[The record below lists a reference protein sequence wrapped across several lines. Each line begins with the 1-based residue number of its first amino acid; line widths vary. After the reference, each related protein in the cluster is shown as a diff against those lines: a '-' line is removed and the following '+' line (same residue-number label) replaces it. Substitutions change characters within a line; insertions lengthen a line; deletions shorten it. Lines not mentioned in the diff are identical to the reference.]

1 MALGTFIHLEHDGKL
16 LLVDS
21 EGNGPQIPIKGRSL
35 SKDENGWIFR
45 LPTISEVESM
55 GIMWTLKGKYNL
67 DIGDSSNTIIMGQ
80 PEISWPKNWA
90 WKDDVISDSCVHPA
104 ARESVYRSIHRL
116 VSKVV
121 IRDQNKKILL
131 AKVKRGHFTGCWTL
145 PGGYLDHNEHPTIG
159 AVRETMEELGI
170 TLEIDD
176 SNTSIVSQKI
186 FNDAGISFVSFTYL
200 VEINSEELEFNLKI
214 DEIEEINWFKR
225 KEAINSASS
234 WFDLQAIQKL
244 TE

>member
-21 EGNGPQIPIKGRSL
+21 KGNGPQIPIKGRNN
-35 SKDENGWIFR
+35 SKEGKGWIFR
-45 LPTISEVESM
+45 LPTESEVDSM
-55 GIMWTLKGKYNL
+55 GIKWSMKGRYNL
-67 DIGDSSNTIIMGQ
+67 EIGESSTIVIMGQ
-80 PEISWPKNWA
+80 PEIPWPENWA
-90 WKDDVISDSCVHPA
+90 WKDDVISDSCIHPA

-121 IRDQNKKILL
+121 IRDQNKNILL

-145 PGGYLDHNEHPTIG
+145 PGGYLDHNEEPTIG

-170 TLEIDD
+170 TIEIDN

-186 FNDAGISFVSFTYL
+186 FNEAGISFVSFTYL
-200 VEINSEELEFNLKI
+200 VEVNSNELEFNLKI
-214 DEIEEINWFKR
+214 DEIEEIGWFKR
-225 KEAINSASS
+225 NEAISSASS
-234 WFDLQAIQKL
+234 WFDLEAIKKL